1 MVLLNMDA
9 KHMNQVMISAAA
21 HILSKADAILIAA
34 GAGMG
39 VDSGLPDFRGDEGF
53 WKAYPPFKEAG
64 LNFMSL
70 ANPRLF
76 ETNPDLAWG
85 FYGHRHALYSATKHH
100 VGYDV
105 LRRLATSVP
114 LGGRVMTS
122 NVDGA
127 FFKAGFGH
135 DEVVEVH
142 GALSHLQ
149 CTRSCGVG
157 LLSADGLRVDVDHS
171 TFRAKGRLPSCPSCG
186 AVLRPNVLMFNDG
199 WWDTSRANE
208 QDQKFEE
215 WLQSVKGRNTVVVE
229 IGAGTG
235 IPTIRLMA
243 ERMARRYGGQHIRI
257 NLRESEVDTGSIPIA
272 MGAAAALTS
281 IEEEI
286 VNQRWQAA

>member
-1 MVLLNMDA
+1 MNA
-9 KHMNQVMISAAA
+9 TNMNQVMVSAAA
-21 HILSKADAILIAA
+21 HVISKADAILIAA

-85 FYGHRHALYSATKHH
+85 FYGHRHSLYSATKPHI
-100 VGYDV
+100 GYNV
-105 LRRLATSVP
+105 LRRLVAEAP

-127 FFKAGFGH
+127 FFKAGFGES
-135 DEVVEVH
+135 DVVEVH

-149 CTRSCGVG
+149 CTKACGVG
-157 LLSADGLRVDVDHS
+157 LLSSDGLRVDVDHT
-171 TFRAKGRLPSCPSCG
+171 TFRAKGKLPSCPQCG
-186 AVLRPNVLMFNDG
+186 SVLRPNVLMFNDG
-199 WWDTSRANE
+199 WWDTSRANQ
-208 QDQKFEE
+208 QDQAVEE
-215 WLQSVKGRNTVVVE
+215 WLRSVTGRNLVVVE

-243 ERMARRYGGQHIRI
+243 ERMARRHGGQHIRI
-257 NLRESEVDTGSIPIA
+257 NLREAEGEPGTISIA
-272 MGAAAALTS
+272 MGAAVALTS
-281 IEEEI
+281 IEAEI